1 MSRIDAQ
8 RTPRTGTSRLVT
20 IALVV
25 GVLGLLAWVAAAPW
39 LTVHAMRKAAERGDA
54 AALAAHVDFPS
65 VSAHFKAQL
74 ADAARRRLGA
84 HGDGTGGWRHLGASL
99 LASAAT
105 SWIDG
110 LASEAGLTALF
121 AGRGALASLRD
132 PAADAAPTADG
143 GVTTADWHLQ
153 MRYRDLSTFV
163 VTGDLGGDP
172 SLPATL
178 VFERRNLVQW
188 KLTEVDL
195 SQVDT
200 NALLPGR

>member
-1 MSRIDAQ
+1 MSRSV
-8 RTPRTGTSRLVT
+8 R

-25 GVLGLLAWVAAAPW
+25 GVLGLLAWIAAAPW

-54 AALAAHVDFPS
+54 AALASHVDFPA
-65 VSAHFKAQL
+65 VRAHFKAQL

-84 HGDGTGGWRHLGASL
+84 EGDGTGGWRDLGASL

-105 SWIDG
+105 PLIDS

-121 AGRGALASLRD
+121 TGRGALDSLRD
-132 PAADAAPTADG
+132 RSADTMPMPDG
-143 GVTTADWHLQ
+143 GGIATADWHLR

-163 VTGDLGGDP
+163 VAGDLGGDP

-188 KLTEVDL
+188 TLTEVDL
-195 SQVDT
+195 SQVDGG
-200 NALLPGR
+200 ALLRGR

>member
-1 MSRIDAQ
+1 MSRSV
-8 RTPRTGTSRLVT
+8 R

-25 GVLGLLAWVAAAPW
+25 GVLGLLAWIAAAPW

-54 AALAAHVDFPS
+54 AALASHVDFPS
-65 VSAHFKAQL
+65 VRAHFKAQL

-84 HGDGTGGWRHLGASL
+84 DGDDTGGWRDLGASL

-105 SWIDG
+105 PWIDG

-121 AGRGALASLRD
+121 TGRGALDSLRD
-132 PAADAAPTADG
+132 RATDIPSAPTPDG
-143 GVTTADWHLQ
+143 GIATADWHLR

-188 KLTEVDL
+188 KLVEVDL
-195 SQVDT
+195 SQVDGG
-200 NALLPGR
+200 ALLRGR

>member
-1 MSRIDAQ
+1 MSRSV
-8 RTPRTGTSRLVT
+8 R

-25 GVLGLLAWVAAAPW
+25 GVLGLLAWIAAAPW

-65 VSAHFKAQL
+65 VRAHFRTQL
-74 ADAARRRLGA
+74 AEAARRRLGA
-84 HGDGTGGWRHLGASL
+84 EGDGTGGWRDLGASL

-105 SWIDG
+105 PWIDG

-121 AGRGALASLRD
+121 AGRGALDSLRD
-132 PAADAAPTADG
+132 RSTDTAPTPEG
-143 GVTTADWHLQ
+143 GGIATADWHLR

-188 KLTEVDL
+188 TLTEIDL
-195 SQVDT
+195 SQVDA

>member
-1 MSRIDAQ
+1 MSRSV
-8 RTPRTGTSRLVT
+8 R
-20 IALVV
+20 IALAV

-39 LTVHAMRKAAERGDA
+39 LTVHAMQRAAERGDA
-54 AALAAHVDFPS
+54 AALARHVDFRS
-65 VSAHFKAQL
+65 VRAHFKTQL
-74 ADAARRRLGA
+74 ADAARRRLGVD
-84 HGDGTGGWRHLGASL
+84 GDGTGGWRDLGASL
-99 LASAAT
+99 LASAA
-105 SWIDG
+105 SPLIDG
-110 LASEAGLTALF
+110 LSSETGLASLF
-121 AGRGALASLRD
+121 AGRGALASLHD
-132 PAADAAPTADG
+132 EATDTVPTPDG
-143 GVTTADWHLQ
+143 GVTTTDWHLQ

-200 NALLPGR
+200 SALLRGR

>member
-1 MSRIDAQ
+1 MSRSV
-8 RTPRTGTSRLVT
+8 R

-25 GVLGLLAWVAAAPW
+25 GVLGLLAWIAAAPW

-54 AALAAHVDFPS
+54 AALASHVDFPS
-65 VSAHFKAQL
+65 VRAHFKAQL

-84 HGDGTGGWRHLGASL
+84 DGDDTGGWRDLGASL

-105 SWIDG
+105 PWIDNF
-110 LASEAGLTALF
+110 ASEAGLTALF
-121 AGRGALASLRD
+121 AGRGALDSLRD
-132 PAADAAPTADG
+132 RTTDTDTKAGTAPTPDGG
-143 GVTTADWHLQ
+143 GVTTADWHLR

-188 KLTEVDL
+188 KLVEVDL
-195 SQVDT
+195 SQVDGG
-200 NALLPGR
+200 ALLRR